1 MRSGQ
6 ASCMAQPLDADIGP
20 PGYAKRLQ
28 ELGNGLARSV
38 CNLFVLPGD
47 RFKNRHTPVDKP
59 RLPPFR
65 RSGFLYRD
73 LLARNSGS
81 QLICGGANRK
91 DLCSHPIVDIRFAP
105 RPFGGEKRG

>member
-1 MRSGQ
+1 MGQ
-6 ASCMAQPLDADIGP
+6 ALDADIGP
-20 PGYAKRLQ
+20 LGCAKRLQ
-28 ELGNGLARSV
+28 ELGNGLASPLWK
-38 CNLFVLPGD
+38 LFVLPGN
-47 RFKNRHTPVDKP
+47 RFENRHTPADKP